1 MFYSRTLITLWAFAD
16 LVFEI
21 SIQKDFC
28 KNTCSLSDS
37 EDPRF
42 MRLIVELSD
51 FDYFTFE
58 INLNYKKQKQNNFQ
72 TSNGHADMNMFMN

>member
-1 MFYSRTLITLWAFAD
+1 M
-16 LVFEI
+16 FEI

-37 EDPRF
+37 EGPRF

-51 FDYFTFE
+51 FDYFTLE

>member
-1 MFYSRTLITLWAFAD
+1 MD
-16 LVFEI
+16 PVFEI

-28 KNTCSLSDS
+28 KNTRSLSVS

-42 MRLIVELSD
+42 MCLIVELSD

>member
-1 MFYSRTLITLWAFAD
+1 MTPWAFAD
-16 LVFEI
+16 LVYEI
-21 SIQKDFC
+21 SI
-28 KNTCSLSDS
+28 KNTRSLSVS

-42 MRLIVELSD
+42 MCLIVELSD

-58 INLNYKKQKQNNFQ
+58 INLNYKKQNNFQ

>member
-28 KNTCSLSDS
+28 KNTRSLSVS

-42 MRLIVELSD
+42 MCLIVELSN

-58 INLNYKKQKQNNFQ
+58 INLNYKKQNNFQ

>member
-1 MFYSRTLITLWAFAD
+1 M
-16 LVFEI
+16 FEI

-37 EDPRF
+37 EGPSF

-58 INLNYKKQKQNNFQ
+58 INLNYKKQNNFQ